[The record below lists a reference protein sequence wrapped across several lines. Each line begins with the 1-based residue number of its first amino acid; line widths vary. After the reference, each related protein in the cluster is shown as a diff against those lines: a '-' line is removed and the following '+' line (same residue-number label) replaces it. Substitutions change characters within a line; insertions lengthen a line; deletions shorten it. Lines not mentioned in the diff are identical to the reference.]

1 MKHTNRNR
9 GQIRIIEAFFA
20 SVLMFSAIALIP
32 SQTIVGTSN
41 DQFLYSIARNVLPTL
56 DNDASLSK
64 LIMTQDWTTLTTQI
78 SLALPSSV
86 WFNLTIF
93 DENMNPITQPLISR
107 GTPNGR
113 IVSTDYVCASQEGD
127 FSIYIIRLQL
137 STVG

>member
-1 MKHTNRNR
+1 MKRPNRNR

-56 DNDASLSK
+56 DNDGSLSK
-64 LIMTQDWTTLTTQI
+64 LIETQDWTTLTTQI

>member
-1 MKHTNRNR
+1 
-9 GQIRIIEAFFA
+9 
-20 SVLMFSAIALIP
+20 MFSAIALIP

-56 DNDASLSK
+56 DNDGSLSK
-64 LIMTQDWTTLTTQI
+64 LIETQDWTTLTTQI

>member
-1 MKHTNRNR
+1 VKRPNRNR

-56 DNDASLSK
+56 DNDGSLSK
-64 LIMTQDWTTLTTQI
+64 LIETQDWTTLTTQI

>member
-20 SVLMFSAIALIP
+20 SVLMLSAIALIP
-32 SQTIVGTSN
+32 SQTNVGTSN

-56 DNDASLSK
+56 DNDGSLSK
-64 LIMTQDWTTLTTQI
+64 LIETQNWTTLTTQI

-93 DENMNPITQPLISR
+93 DENMNPINQPLISR

-113 IVSTDYVCASQEGD
+113 IVATDYVCVAQGGD